1 MKKMLNQKRRPMNFT
16 KEQLSEA
23 FVKHLDREKGLQD
36 LMELMIE
43 SMMMAERRE
52 FLRESEGNKG
62 NGFRLGRS
70 YGQGRV
76 LEFRIPRDRYGNF
89 HPAIL
94 ALLTD
99 QEEECVLLAS
109 SLYCKGLTQSQ
120 TGEAFGE
127 VGQAVQ

>member
-1 MKKMLNQKRRPMNFT
+1 MNFT

-70 YGQGRV
+70 PV
-76 LEFRIPRDRYGNF
+76 FRIFLQHPRN
-89 HPAIL
+89 
-94 ALLTD
+94 LL
-99 QEEECVLLAS
+99 
-109 SLYCKGLTQSQ
+109 
-120 TGEAFGE
+120 
-127 VGQAVQ
+127 

>member
-1 MKKMLNQKRRPMNFT
+1 MNFT

-23 FVKHLDREKGLQD
+23 FVKHLDREKGLQN

-127 VGQAVQ
+127 VGQVVQ